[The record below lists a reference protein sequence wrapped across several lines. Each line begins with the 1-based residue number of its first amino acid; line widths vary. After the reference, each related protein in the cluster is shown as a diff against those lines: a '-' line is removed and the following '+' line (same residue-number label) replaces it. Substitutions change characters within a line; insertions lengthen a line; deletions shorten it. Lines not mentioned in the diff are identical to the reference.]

1 MFRIRSDVVT
11 LRDPMGAPLV
21 CNAWGGEKCPKV

>member
-21 CNAWGGEKCPKV
+21 CNAWGGEKCHKV